1 MLGCPLGDPSLG
13 SSLVVVL
20 LLVLLLVA
28 FLPFSNKNKR
38 KWKNIAWINIQSI
51 EKNKLLSN
59 NIIICT
65 SLSAGR
71 LHVWLPTFRCRFS
84 GCPFL

>member
-1 MLGCPLGDPSLG
+1 MFGCPLGDPSL
-13 SSLVVVL
+13 VEVL

-65 SLSAGR
+65 SFSAGQ
-71 LHVWLPTFRCRFS
+71 
-84 GCPFL
+84 